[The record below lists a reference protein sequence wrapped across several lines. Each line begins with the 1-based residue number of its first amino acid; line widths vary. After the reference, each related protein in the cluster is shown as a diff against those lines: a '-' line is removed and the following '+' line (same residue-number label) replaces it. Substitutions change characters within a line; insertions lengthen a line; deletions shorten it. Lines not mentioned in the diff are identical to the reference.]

1 MSDISKEKLEAEVR
15 SVLEG
20 ADLTTVTSK
29 AVRTQL
35 EEKLGIELNHRKKE
49 IDSIIM
55 SAVEEKASSGDEE
68 QEEPE
73 QEEILSDEEDEPP
86 KKKKKAM
93 DSDEEEYS
101 PGGKKSKPK
110 PKQKKKKKS
119 EDSDDEDWRQAKKK
133 KKKASGPRKEG
144 AFTKSFKLSP
154 ELSELMGQDVM
165 PRHMVVKKM
174 WEIIKER
181 NLQDPK
187 MKTFAICD
195 DQMFKLMG
203 VKRFRTFGMMK
214 YLKTHFIEAA

>member
-1 MSDISKEKLEAEVR
+1 MSDISKEKLETEVR
-15 SVLEG
+15 AVLEG

-55 SAVEEKASSGDEE
+55 SAVEEKASSGEEE

-73 QEEILSDEEDEPP
+73 EEIPSDEEDEPP
-86 KKKKKAM
+86 KKKKKKA
-93 DSDEEEYS
+93 DSDEEEYN
-101 PGGKKSKPK
+101 PGAKKSKPK
-110 PKQKKKKKS
+110 PKPKKKKS
-119 EDSDDEDWRQAKKK
+119 EDSDDEDWRQSKKK
-133 KKKASGPRKEG
+133 KKKGGPRKEG

>member
-55 SAVEEKASSGDEE
+55 SAVEEKASSGEE
-68 QEEPE
+68 EEPE
-73 QEEILSDEEDEPP
+73 QEEIPSDEEDEPP
-86 KKKKKAM
+86 KKKKKAV

-110 PKQKKKKKS
+110 PKPKNKKKKS
-119 EDSDDEDWRQAKKK
+119 EDSDDEDWRQSKK
-133 KKKASGPRKEG
+133 KKKAKGPRKEG

-165 PRHMVVKKM
+165 QRHMVVKRM